1 MEKLYVGVDLHK
13 RSCWVTVLDA
23 DGHVLESRRIGTTKP
38 ELLEFFGQVRKPAAV
53 AVEATF
59 NWYYFLNV
67 IEPLGLELHLVHPWK
82 TRAIAS
88 ARIKH
93 DRLDSRVLAELLR
106 TGFLAEA
113 WIAPRRVREE
123 RQLLR
128 YRVHTVQW
136 ATRAKNS
143 IHGVLNRN
151 GIRSPLSSPFG
162 PKGRQFLEEVEL
174 AGTDRW
180 EVDGQLQ
187 RLDLLGEQL
196 AALDREIRKKAKASP
211 VARALE
217 EIPGIGPFIASLVIA
232 EVGDVRRFPSA
243 KHLVSYTG
251 LAPSL
256 YASGEHRWGGPI
268 TKQGSSVLRWALV
281 QAAHRAAL
289 NPRFYGFYQRQRER
303 HGTSRAAVALA
314 RKLAVIVFYRWRH
327 ALHVAERLPRVEK
340 VRERTSGGAW
350 SEHRPSTCD

>member
-1 MEKLYVGVDLHK
+1 MEKLYLGVDLHK

-23 DGHVLESRRIGTTKP
+23 DGHLLESRKLGTEKW
-38 ELLEFFGQVRKPAAV
+38 ELLEFFGKVKKPAAL

-67 IEPLGLELHLVHPWK
+67 VEPLGLELHLVHPWK

-93 DRLDSRVLAELLR
+93 DKLDSRVLAELLR

-113 WIAPRRVREE
+113 WIAPHEVREQ

-143 IHGVLNRN
+143 VHGILNRN
-151 GIRSPLSSPFG
+151 GIRSPRRSPFG
-162 PKGRQFLEEVEL
+162 AQGREFLGEVEL
-174 AGTDRW
+174 PATDRW
-180 EVDGQLQ
+180 EVDGQLA
-187 RLDLLGEQL
+187 RLDLLEGQL
-196 AALDREIRKKAKASP
+196 SKLDREIRRRCGINP
-211 VARALE
+211 VAQALQQ
-217 EIPGIGPFIASLVIA
+217 IPGIGPFIALLLLA
-232 EVGDVRRFPSA
+232 EIGDVQRFPTA
-243 KHLVSYTG
+243 KHLASYTG
-251 LAPSL
+251 LVPSL
-256 YASGEHRWGGPI
+256 YASGEHRWGGAI

-289 NPRFYGFYQRQRER
+289 SPRFQEFYQRQRER
-303 HGTSRAAVALA
+303 HGAGKATVALA
-314 RKLAVIVFYRWRH
+314 RKLAVITYYRWRQTLH
-327 ALHVAERLPRVEK
+327 AAGPPKVEK
-340 VRERTSGGAW
+340 VRERSCAGAW
-350 SEHRPSTCD
+350 SEDRPYRSD

>member
-13 RSCWVTVLDA
+13 TSCWVTVLDA

-38 ELLEFFGQVRKPAAV
+38 ELLEFFGKVRKPAAL
-53 AVEATF
+53 AVEATL

-67 IEPLGLELHLVHPWK
+67 IEPLGLELHLVHALK

-113 WIAPRRVREE
+113 WIAPRPVREE

-151 GIRSPLSSPFG
+151 GIRSPFGSPFG
-162 PKGRQFLEEVEL
+162 VKGRSFLQEVEL
-174 AGTDRW
+174 A
-180 EVDGQLQ
+180 EDGP
-187 RLDLLGEQL
+187 LG
-196 AALDREIRKKAKASP
+196 SG
-211 VARALE
+211 RATGE
-217 EIPGIGPFIASLVIA
+217 AGSAGHPTGGAGPGDPQ
-232 EVGDVRRFPSA
+232 E
-243 KHLVSYTG
+243 
-251 LAPSL
+251 
-256 YASGEHRWGGPI
+256 GEGQSGGPGAGA
-268 TKQGSSVLRWALV
+268 GSGHRSLHRFADHRRGGRHSTISLG
-281 QAAHRAAL
+281 QA
-289 NPRFYGFYQRQRER
+289 PGFL
-303 HGTSRAAVALA
+303 HGPGAVALRLGRASLGRADHQAGIECAALGAGAGGPSGSVESEILWFLPAAAGTA
-314 RKLAVIVFYRWRH
+314 RSQPGGRGPGPQAGGHRLLPLAARAACAGGVATGRKSSGAHLGWRM
-327 ALHVAERLPRVEK
+327 V
-340 VRERTSGGAW
+340 RTST
-350 SEHRPSTCD
+350 SRV

>member
-1 MEKLYVGVDLHK
+1 MEKLYLGVDLHK
-13 RSCWVTVLDA
+13 RSCWVTVLDT
-23 DGHVLESRRIGTTKP
+23 DGHLVESRRMGTEKP
-38 ELLEFFGQVRKPAAV
+38 ELLEFFGKVRKPAAL

-113 WIAPRRVREE
+113 WIAPRVVREE

-151 GIRSPLSSPFG
+151 GIRSPLGSPFG
-162 PKGRQFLEEVEL
+162 RKGRQFLEEVEL
-174 AGTDRW
+174 PGTDRW
-180 EVDGQLQ
+180 EVDGQLE
-187 RLDLLGEQL
+187 RLDLLGTQL
-196 AALDREIRKKAKASP
+196 AALDREIRRKAKASP
-211 VARALE
+211 VAR
-217 EIPGIGPFIASLVIA
+217 
-232 EVGDVRRFPSA
+232 
-243 KHLVSYTG
+243 
-251 LAPSL
+251 
-256 YASGEHRWGGPI
+256 
-268 TKQGSSVLRWALV
+268 ALV

-303 HGTSRAAVALA
+303 HGASRAAVALA
-314 RKLAVIVFYRWRH
+314 RKLVVIIFHRWRH
-327 ALHVAERLPRVEK
+327 AWRVQEALPRVEK
-340 VRERTSGGAW
+340 VRERTSAGAW
-350 SEHRPSTCD
+350 SEHRPLASD

>member
-1 MEKLYVGVDLHK
+1 MGKLYVGVDLHK

-38 ELLEFFGQVRKPAAV
+38 ELLEFFGKVRKPAAL

-67 IEPLGLELHLVHPWK
+67 VEPLGLELHLVHPWK
-82 TRAIAS
+82 TRAIAA

-93 DRLDSRVLAELLR
+93 DKLDSRVLGELLR

-113 WIAPRRVREE
+113 WIAPCAVRER

-151 GIRSPLSSPFG
+151 GIRSPLRSPFG
-162 PKGRQFLEEVEL
+162 PQGREFLSQVEL
-174 AGTDRW
+174 PGGDRW
-180 EVDGQLQ
+180 EVDGQLE

-196 AALDREIRKKAKASP
+196 AALDQEIRKRAKASP
-211 VARALE
+211 VAQALE
-217 EIPGIGPFIASLVIA
+217 EIPGIGPFIASLIIA
-232 EVGDVRRFPSA
+232 EVGDLRRFPSA
-243 KHLVSYTG
+243 KHLVSYIG

-268 TKQGSSVLRWALV
+268 TNPGSSVLRWALV
-281 QAAHRAAL
+281 QAARRAAL

-303 HGTSRAAVALA
+303 HGANRATVALA
-314 RKLAVIVFYRWRH
+314 RKLAVIAFYRWRH
-327 ALHVAERLPRVEK
+327 ASHAPQPLPHGEK

-350 SEHRPSTCD
+350 SEHRPSMSD

>member
-1 MEKLYVGVDLHK
+1 
-13 RSCWVTVLDA
+13 VTVLDA
-23 DGHVLESRRIGTTKP
+23 DGHLVESRKVGTEKW
-38 ELLEFFGQVRKPAAV
+38 ELVGFFGQVRKPAAV

-67 IEPLGLELHLVHPWK
+67 VEPLGLELHLVHPWK

-113 WIAPRRVREE
+113 WIAPRAVREQ

-151 GIRSPLSSPFG
+151 GIRSPLRSPFG
-162 PKGRQFLEEVEL
+162 PRGRPFLEEVEL
-174 AGTDRW
+174 PGTDRW
-180 EVDGQLQ
+180 EVDGQLE
-187 RLDLLGEQL
+187 RLDLLQRQL
-196 AALDREIRKKAKASP
+196 AELDREIRQRTKASP
-211 VARALE
+211 VAQALE
-217 EIPGIGPFIASLVIA
+217 QIPGFGPFLASLLVA
-232 EVGDVRRFPSA
+232 EIGDIRRFPTA
-243 KHLVSYTG
+243 KHLASYTG
-251 LAPSL
+251 LVPSL
-256 YASGEHRWGGPI
+256 YASGERRWGGAI
-268 TKQGSSVLRWALV
+268 TKQGSPVLRWALV

-289 NPRFYGFYQRQRER
+289 SPRFQDYYQRQRTR
-303 HGTSRAAVALA
+303 HGAGRAAVALA
-314 RKLAVIVFYRWRH
+314 RKLATIAYYRWRQT
-327 ALHVAERLPRVEK
+327 LPAAGSPLKAEK
-340 VRERTSGGAW
+340 VRECSSAGAW
-350 SEHRPSTCD
+350 SEHRPFSSD

>member
-13 RSCWVTVLDA
+13 TSCWVTVLDA

-38 ELLEFFGQVRKPAAV
+38 ELLEFFGKVRKPAAL
-53 AVEATF
+53 AVEATL

-67 IEPLGLELHLVHPWK
+67 MEPLGLELHLVHALK

-113 WIAPRRVREE
+113 WIAPRKVREE

-151 GIRSPLSSPFG
+151 GIRSPFGSPFG
-162 PKGRQFLEEVEL
+162 VKGRSFLKEVEL
-174 AGTDRW
+174 ARTDRW
-180 EVDGQLQ
+180 EVDGQLE
-187 RLDLLGEQL
+187 RLDLLGTQL
-196 AALDREIRKKAKASP
+196 AALDREIRRKAKASP

-217 EIPGIGPFIASLVIA
+217 QVPGIGPFIASLIIA
-232 EVGDVRRFPSA
+232 EVGDIRRFPSA

-289 NPRFYGFYQRQRER
+289 SPRFNGFYQRQRDR
-303 HGTSRAAVALA
+303 HGASRAAVALA
-314 RKLAVIVFYRWRH
+314 RKLVVIVFYRWRH
-327 ALHVAERLPRVEK
+327 TLHAQGKWPPVEQ
-340 VRERTSGGAW
+340 VRERTSAGAW
-350 SEHRPSTCD
+350 SEHRPLASD

>member
-1 MEKLYVGVDLHK
+1 MEKLYLGVDLHK

-23 DGHVLESRRIGTTKP
+23 HGHLLESRKLGTEKW
-38 ELLEFFGQVRKPAAV
+38 ELLGFFGKVKKPAAL

-67 IEPLGLELHLVHPWK
+67 VEPLGLELHLVHPWK

-113 WIAPRRVREE
+113 WIAPRAVREQ

-151 GIRSPLSSPFG
+151 GICSPLRSPFG
-162 PKGRQFLEEVEL
+162 PQGREFLSEVEL
-174 AGTDRW
+174 PATDRW
-180 EVDGQLQ
+180 EVDGQLA
-187 RLDLLGEQL
+187 RLDLLGAQL
-196 AALDREIRKKAKASP
+196 AALDREVRKRSKASP
-211 VARALE
+211 VAQALE
-217 EIPGIGPFIASLVIA
+217 QIPGIGPFIAGLLIA
-232 EVGDVRRFPSA
+232 EIGDLRRFPTA

-256 YASGEHRWGGPI
+256 YASGEHRWGGAI

-289 NPRFYGFYQRQRER
+289 SPRFEPFYQRQRER
-303 HGTSRAAVALA
+303 HGAGKATVALA
-314 RKLAVIVFYRWRH
+314 RKLAVVAYYRWRQ
-327 ALHVAERLPRVEK
+327 ALQALSPPPQVEK
-340 VRERTSGGAW
+340 VRERTCAGAW
-350 SEHRPSTCD
+350 SDDRPLSSD